1 MNPSGIPTMA
11 DFRSYRVTNNAQSEV
26 IRQTKYDYQ
35 LYPTAGSTQFIFF
48 QQGIGAGLT
57 TAVGATANGTK
68 SIFDTNMDI
77 GGTLPS
83 GQAYLIE
90 SIEVDFQPG
99 SVSTANTYTIANIA
113 AFLAVAAATYTVI
126 TYQNDVNSFY
136 SSGLLELNVL
146 SKNYLRETPLKLF
159 PPKAAIDI
167 STGVTSNSATTGIS
181 GSAHAAARGRPY
193 YLEPRIELQPAV
205 NFDVTLRWP
214 AAVATPSGFNA
225 RVGVRFD
232 GFLMRA
238 SQ

>member
-1 MNPSGIPTMA
+1 MTPNGIPTMA

-48 QQGIGAGLT
+48 QQGIGTGVT
-57 TAVGATANGTK
+57 SAVGAVAGSVKT
-68 SIFDTNMDI
+68 IFDTNMDI

-99 SVSTANTYTIANIA
+99 SVSTASTYTIANVA
-113 AFLAVAAATYTVI
+113 AFLAVAAATYTVL
-126 TYQNDVNSFY
+126 TYQNDVNTFY
-136 SSGLLELNVL
+136 SSGMLELNVL

-159 PPKAAIDI
+159 PPKAAIDL
-167 STGVTSNSATTGIS
+167 SSAVSSNSATTGIS
-181 GSAHAAARGRPY
+181 GSAHAAARGRAY

-205 NFDVTLRWP
+205 NFDVTLKWP
-214 AAVATPSGFNA
+214 AAVATPSGFNG
-225 RVGVRFD
+225 RLGVR
-232 GFLMRA
+232 GKA
-238 SQ
+238 P